1 MRDNNKQLTKQ
12 VLGLMGDTMMALII
26 GVLCLVALGG
36 IVGAIWNLVA

>member
-26 GVLCLVALGG
+26 GMLGLMALGG
-36 IVGAIWNLVA
+36 IVGVIWNLIA